1 MLPKKKGYQNKGV
14 YIMPD
19 KGKSK
24 GATTKNTGKNSGK
37 KDQKNKGPK
46 K

>member
-1 MLPKKKGYQNKGV
+1 
-14 YIMPD
+14 MPD

-24 GATTKNTGKNSGK
+24 SATTKNNGKKSGK